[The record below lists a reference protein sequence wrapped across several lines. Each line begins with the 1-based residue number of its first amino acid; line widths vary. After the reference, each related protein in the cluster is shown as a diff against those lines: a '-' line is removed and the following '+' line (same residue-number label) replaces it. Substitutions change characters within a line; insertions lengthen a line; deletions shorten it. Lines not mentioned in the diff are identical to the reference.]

1 MKCLNC
7 KFVEIL
13 EHGYKGFIGETVL
26 RCKAYNEIKGEM
38 EDCEDFEDKQFLRSE
53 GDEAI
58 RFNRS
63 V

>member
-13 EHGYKGFIGETVL
+13 EHGYTGFIGETVL

-53 GDEAI
+53 GG
-58 RFNRS
+58 
-63 V
+63 